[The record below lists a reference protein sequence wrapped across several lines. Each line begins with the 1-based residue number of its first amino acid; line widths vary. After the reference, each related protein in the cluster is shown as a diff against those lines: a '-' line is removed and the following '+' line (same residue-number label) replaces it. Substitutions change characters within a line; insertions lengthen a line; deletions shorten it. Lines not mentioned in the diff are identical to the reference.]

1 MEPAFILAAFI
12 GGFAALALRLPPL
25 VGFLAA
31 GFVLNVLGYRATPE
45 LEAFADVGVV
55 LLLFTIGLKLDARS
69 LLRREVWGTATAHMA
84 VSVLLASVLIGVLRF
99 AGLALLEGTGW
110 RTLLL
115 LGFALSFSSTVFAVK
130 VLAARSES
138 GSLYGRL
145 AIGVLITQ
153 DVFAVVFLSTTSGS
167 PPSPW
172 ALLLVLLVPAAPLLR
187 AALDRVGRGDM
198 QVLFGV
204 VAALG
209 IGYTLF
215 DLVGIKG
222 DLGALVLGLLL
233 APSVHAAPLAK
244 SLLSVKDL
252 LLVGF
257 FLSIGLTGPPDAGAL
272 AVALLLLL
280 LVPVKGALFTA
291 LFLWARLR
299 ARTSLL
305 AGLTLS
311 NYSEFGLI
319 VGALAASQ
327 GWLSDRWLVVLALAV
342 ALSFAVSAPLNAAG
356 ESVYRA
362 IGPWLVRRERAD
374 LLPSDRPIE
383 IGDARAV
390 VLGMG
395 RVGCGAY
402 DRLVG
407 VHGIPAAGVEH
418 DPATVARLREE
429 GYRVVE
435 GDATDSDFWARLS
448 LDPEVELIILAM
460 PHQRGNLAALDQ
472 LSEDGVSATIAGVVN
487 HEDEIAE
494 LRRRGAHEVYHLY
507 GEAGRAL
514 ADDAVAHPGP

>member
-1 MEPAFILAAFI
+1 MEPAFILAAFT
-12 GGFAALALRLPPL
+12 GGFAALAVRLPPL

-31 GFVLNVLGYRATPE
+31 GFALNVLGYRATPE
-45 LEAFADVGVV
+45 LDALAGFGVV
-55 LLLFTIGLKLDARS
+55 LLLFTIGLKLDARF

-84 VSVLLASVLIGVLRF
+84 ASVLLVSALVGLLRF

-115 LGFALSFSSTVFAVK
+115 LGFALSFSSTVFAIK
-130 VLAARSES
+130 VLEARSES

-172 ALLLVLLVPAAPLLR
+172 ALLLLLLVPAAPLLR
-187 AALDRVGRGDM
+187 AVLDRVGRGDL

-204 VAALG
+204 LAALVL
-209 IGYTLF
+209 GYTLF
-215 DLVGIKG
+215 EQVGIKG
-222 DLGALVLGLLL
+222 DVGALVIGLLL
-233 APSVHAAPLAK
+233 APSSHAAPLAK

-257 FLSIGLTGPPDAGAL
+257 FLSIGLTGLPDAGSL

-280 LVPVKGALFTA
+280 FVPVKGALFTA
-291 LFLWARLR
+291 LFLWGRLR

-305 AGLTLS
+305 AGLALS

-319 VGALAASQ
+319 VSALTVSQ
-327 GWLSDRWLVVLALAV
+327 GWLSERWLVVLALAV
-342 ALSFAVSAPLNAAG
+342 ALSFAVSAPLNAVG

-362 IGPWLVRRERAD
+362 LGPWLVRRERSD
-374 LLPSDRPIE
+374 LLPGDRPID

-395 RVGCGAY
+395 RVGRGAY
-402 DRLVG
+402 DRLVQA
-407 VHGIPAAGVEH
+407 HGIPAVGVEH
-418 DPATVARLREE
+418 DPATVARLRAE

-435 GDATDSDFWARLS
+435 GDATDSDFWTRLG
-448 LDPEVELIILAM
+448 LDSRVELIVLAM

-472 LSEDGVSATIAGVVN
+472 VRGDGVRATIAGVVN